1 MNPAHG
7 ESTDRLVRGGEGLSD
22 TNPFPSRPTS
32 VKLQTRVTT
41 PNVARRGGVISD
53 NQDDNRATTTV
64 VMVTGPR
71 VESVQVTAQWIDA

>member
-22 TNPFPSRPTS
+22 TNPFPARPTS